1 MASTKRIYLLTAGLL
16 GLAALAGCKK
26 KEASTMGADSS
37 AVVTVAPF
45 RVQQIDLGKAI
56 MADKR
61 VANSSDSFAR
71 TDTIYA
77 SVVTE
82 GTAPSK
88 TLVAR
93 WTFQDGQVVKED
105 TLTISPNGSAAT
117 EFHITKP
124 TGWPVGKYKVE
135 ILVDGASV
143 GTKDFEV
150 K

>member
-1 MASTKRIYLLTAGLL
+1 MHHTRRTLLAVAL
-16 GLAALAGCKK
+16 GVAAVAGCKK
-26 KEASTMGADSS
+26 KEPSTIGADSS
-37 AVVTVAPF
+37 VVINAPAF
-45 RVQQIDLGKAI
+45 RVQGIELGKSI

-61 VANSSDSFAR
+61 VANGSDTFAR

-82 GTAPSK
+82 GSAPSK
-88 TLVAR
+88 TIVAR
-93 WTFQDGQVVKED
+93 WTFQDGQVVKEE
-105 TLTISPNGSAAT
+105 TLTISPSGTAAT

-124 TGWPVGKYKVE
+124 TGWPVGKYQVE

>member
-1 MASTKRIYLLTAGLL
+1 MASTNRVFLLTAGLL
-16 GLAALAGCKK
+16 GLAALSGCKK
-26 KEASTMGADSS
+26 KDASPIGADSS
-37 AVVTVAPF
+37 AVVTAPAF
-45 RVQQIDLGKAI
+45 RVQTIDLGKSI

-61 VANSSDSFAR
+61 VANGSDTFAR

-82 GTAPSK
+82 GSAPSK
-88 TLVAR
+88 TIVAR
-93 WTFQDGQVVKED
+93 WTFQDGQVVKEE
-105 TLTISPNGSAAT
+105 TLTISPIGTAAT
-117 EFHITKP
+117 EFHIMKP